1 MTSRYDILFEKVKIG
16 PVTAPN
22 RFYQVPHCNGM
33 GHRFPQALARMRG
46 IKAEGGWGVV
56 CTEEVEIHPSSDI
69 TPYNQGRL
77 WDDSDIANLQL
88 MTDAVHEHNSLAGI
102 ELVYQ
107 GLAGKNHYT
116 RLPTLAPTHASVLGG
131 YPMQARAMDKTDIK
145 NLRRWYRD
153 AAIRSKKAGFDIVYV
168 YAGHG
173 LSVLMH
179 FLSRQHNDRTDEY
192 GGSLENRARLLKEV
206 LIDTKE
212 AAGDTCGIALR
223 IAVDELLGKNGMQA
237 GGEGSDIIEMLAEI
251 PDLWDVNVSSWEND
265 SQTSRFSQEGFQ
277 EQYTKHVKSLTTKP
291 VVGVGRFTSPDA
303 MVSQIKRGVLDLI
316 GAAQPSIADP
326 FLPNK
331 IKKGELD
338 KIRECIGCNICVSSD
353 NYAAPI
359 RCTQNPTMGEEWR
372 RDWHPEKIKAKH
384 KDESVLIVG
393 AGPAGLEC
401 AHALAKRGYDVVI
414 AEKEKVAGGRVLQ
427 ESQLPGLAQ
436 WKRVIDYRL
445 NALKQMANVEMYFDS
460 EVTPE
465 NLAEFGFENII
476 IATGSYWKN
485 NGQSREKRQYLEHDN
500 SVQILT
506 PDNIMSGVIQHLEPN
521 KEVII
526 YDADHYYM
534 ASVLAEKCV
543 ELGCNVTYMTNS
555 ARVAEWSDNTLEQ
568 QRIHNRLH
576 EKDIKIIL
584 NQQLD
589 KIVQG
594 KVVSQHVYSRKE
606 KHTPCKTLVI
616 VSERRPNDDLYTQL
630 QDKHPF
636 KHFALIGDAYAPGLI
651 AQAVHSGHL
660 EAQFFGSDKDKA
672 AFKRDKGLGFNS

>member
-1 MTSRYDILFEKVKIG
+1 MTNSRYDILFEKVKIG

-33 GHRFPQALARMRG
+33 GHRFPQALAKMRG

-77 WDDSDIANLQL
+77 WDDSDIANLRL
-88 MTDAVHEHNSLAGI
+88 MTDAVHEHHSLAGI

-107 GLAGKNHYT
+107 GLAGKNHYS

-131 YPMQARAMDKTDIK
+131 YPMQARAMDKTDIR
-145 NLRRWYRD
+145 NLRKWYRD
-153 AAIRSKKAGFDIVYV
+153 AAIRSKKADFDIVYV

-179 FLSRQHNDRTDEY
+179 FLSLQHNDRIDEY

-212 AAGDTCGIALR
+212 AVGDTCGIALR

-237 GGEGSDIIEMLAEI
+237 GGEGTDIIEMLAEF

-316 GAAQPSIADP
+316 GAARPSIADP

-331 IKKGELD
+331 IKNDKLD
-338 KIRECIGCNICVSSD
+338 TIRECIGCNICVSSD

-372 RDWHPEKIKAKH
+372 RDWHPETIKPKH
-384 KDESVLIVG
+384 KDESILIVG

-414 AEKEKVAGGRVLQ
+414 AEKAKVAGGRVLR
-427 ESQLPGLAQ
+427 ESQLPGLSE

-445 NALKQMANVEMYFDS
+445 NALKQMPNVEMYFDS
-460 EVTPE
+460 EVNPE

-476 IATGSYWKN
+476 IATGARWKS
-485 NGQSREKRQYLEHDN
+485 NGQSRESRQHLEHDN
-500 SVQILT
+500 SIRILT
-506 PDNIMSGVIQHLEPN
+506 PDDIMSGFVPQE
-521 KEVII
+521 EVLV
-526 YDADHYYM
+526 YDADHFYM

-543 ELGCNVTYMTNS
+543 ELGCKTTYMTNS

-568 QRIHNRLH
+568 QRIQNRLH
-576 EKDIKIIL
+576 EKGVEIIL

-589 KIVQG
+589 KIVQSN
-594 KVVSQHVYSRKE
+594 VVSQHVYSRKE
-606 KHTPCKTLVI
+606 KHTPCKALVI
-616 VSERRPNDDLYTQL
+616 VSERLPNDDLYTQL
-630 QDKHPF
+630 QDKHSF

-660 EAQFFGSDKDKA
+660 EAQFFGSNKDKA
-672 AFKRDKGLGFNS
+672 IFKRDKGL

>member
-1 MTSRYDILFEKVKIG
+1 MTKSRYDILFEKVKIG

-69 TPYNQGRL
+69 TPFNQGRL
-77 WDDSDIANLQL
+77 WDDSDIPNLQL

-107 GLAGKNHYT
+107 GLAGKNHYS

-145 NLRRWYRD
+145 TLRKWYRD

-179 FLSRQHNDRTDEY
+179 FLSRQHNSRTDEY

-212 AAGDTCGIALR
+212 AVGDSCGIALR

-316 GAAQPSIADP
+316 GAARPSIADP

-331 IKKGELD
+331 IRDDKLD
-338 KIRECIGCNICVSSD
+338 TIRECIGCNICVSSD

-372 RDWHPEKIKAKH
+372 RDWHPEIIKPKH

-414 AEKEKVAGGRVLQ
+414 AEKNKIAGGRVLR
-427 ESQLPGLAQ
+427 ESQLPGLSE

-460 EVTPE
+460 EVTTD
-465 NLAEFGFENII
+465 NLSEFGFENII
-476 IATGSYWKN
+476 IATGATWKN
-485 NGQSREKRQYLEHDN
+485 NGQSRETRQFLMHDD
-500 SVQILT
+500 SVQILS
-506 PDNIMSGVIQHLEPN
+506 PGDLMNGIIPKG
-521 KEVII
+521 EVLI

-534 ASVLAEKCV
+534 ASVLAEKCS
-543 ELGCNVTYMTNS
+543 ELGCEVTYMTNA
-555 ARVAEWSDNTLEQ
+555 ARVSEWSDNTLEQ
-568 QRIHNRLH
+568 QRIHKRLLD
-576 EKDIKIIL
+576 KNVKLVL
-584 NQQLD
+584 NQQLL
-589 KIVQG
+589 
-594 KVVSQHVYSRKE
+594 KVFQSQAISQEVYSCKE
-606 KHTPCKTLVI
+606 MQTPCKTLVV
-616 VSERRPNDDLYTQL
+616 VSERQPNDGLYTQL
-630 QDKHPF
+630 KNQHPF
-636 KHFALIGDAYAPGLI
+636 KHFALLGDAYAPGLI

-660 EAQFFGSDKDKA
+660 EAQFFGSKKDKA
-672 AFKRDKGLGFNS
+672 IFKRDKGLGFNS

>member
-1 MTSRYDILFEKVKIG
+1 MTDSSRYDILFEKVKIG

-33 GHRFPQALARMRG
+33 GHRFPRSLARMRG

-77 WDDSDIANLQL
+77 WDDSDIGSLQL
-88 MTDAVHEHNSLAGI
+88 MTDAVHEHGSLAGI

-107 GLAGKNHYT
+107 GLAGKNHYS
-116 RLPTLAPTHASVLGG
+116 RLPTLGPTHASVLGG

-145 NLRRWYRD
+145 NLRKWYRD
-153 AAIRSKKAGFDIVYV
+153 AAIRSKKAGFDIVYT

-212 AAGDTCGIALR
+212 AVGDTCAVALR
-223 IAVDELLGKNGMQA
+223 IAVDELLGKEGIQA
-237 GGEGSDIIEMLAEI
+237 SAEGSDVIEMLAEI
-251 PDLWDVNVSSWEND
+251 PDLWDVNISSWEND
-265 SQTSRFSQEGFQ
+265 SATSRFAKEGFQ

-316 GAAQPSIADP
+316 GAARPSIADP

-331 IKKGELD
+331 IRDDKLD
-338 KIRECIGCNICVSSD
+338 SIRECIGCNICVSSD

-372 RDWHPEKIKAKH
+372 RDWHPEIIKAKH
-384 KDESVLIVG
+384 KDESILIVG
-393 AGPAGLEC
+393 TGPAGLEC
-401 AHALAKRGYDVVI
+401 AHALANRGYDVVM
-414 AEKEKVAGGRVLQ
+414 AEKKSVAGGRVLL
-427 ESQLPGLAQ
+427 ESQLPGLSE

-445 NALKQMANVEMYFDS
+445 NALQQMPNVEIYYES
-460 EVTPE
+460 EVKPE
-465 NLAEFGFENII
+465 NIGEFGFENII
-476 IATGSYWKN
+476 IATGSQWKN
-485 NGQSREKRQYLEHDN
+485 NGQGRDGRVKLKHDD
-500 SVQILT
+500 SVVILT
-506 PDNIMSGVIQHLEPN
+506 PDDLMAGKIPEGDV
-521 KEVII
+521 VI
-526 YDADHYYM
+526 YDTDHYYM
-534 ASVLAEKCV
+534 AGVLAEKCIT
-543 ELGCNVTYMTNS
+543 LGNKVIYMSPAN
-555 ARVAEWSDNTLEQ
+555 RVSDWTENTLEQ
-568 QRIHNRLH
+568 QRIQTQLMSQNVELALSQTLL
-576 EKDIKIIL
+576 EIKDEQLISQCIYTRKKIF
-584 NQQLD
+584 
-589 KIVQG
+589 
-594 KVVSQHVYSRKE
+594 
-606 KHTPCKTLVI
+606 TPCKTLVL
-616 VSERRPNDDLYTQL
+616 VTERHPNDSLFTRIKND
-630 QDKHPF
+630 HNF
-636 KHFALIGDAYAPGLI
+636 KHFALIGDAYAPGII

-660 EAQFFGSDKDKA
+660 EAELFGDKNTDKNI
-672 AFKRDKGLGFNS
+672 FKRDKVIN

>member
-1 MTSRYDILFEKVKIG
+1 MNSRYDILFEKVKIG

-77 WDDSDIANLQL
+77 WDDTDIPNLQL
-88 MTDAVHEHNSLAGI
+88 MTNAVHEHGSLAGI

-131 YPMQARAMDKTDIK
+131 FPMQARAMDKTDIK
-145 NLRRWYRD
+145 NLRQWYRK
-153 AAIRSKKAGFDIVYV
+153 AAIRSKQAGFDIVYV
-168 YAGHG
+168 YAGHS

-212 AAGDTCGIALR
+212 AVGDTCGIALR
-223 IAVDELLGKNGMQA
+223 IAVDELLGKNGIQA
-237 GGEGSDIIEMLAEI
+237 NGEGSDIIAMLAEI

-265 SQTSRFSQEGFQ
+265 SQTSRFAKEGFQ
-277 EQYTKHVKSLTTKP
+277 EQYTKHVKTLTTKP

-303 MVSQIKRGVLDLI
+303 MVSQINKGVLDLI
-316 GAAQPSIADP
+316 GAARPSIADP

-331 IKKGELD
+331 IKNGDLD

-372 RDWHPEKIKAKH
+372 RDWHPENIKSKH
-384 KDESVLIVG
+384 SDESILIVG

-401 AHALAKRGYDVVI
+401 AHALAKRGYEVVI
-414 AEKEKVAGGRVLQ
+414 AEKQKVAGGRVAR
-427 ESQLPGLAQ
+427 ESQLPGLAE
-436 WKRVIDYRL
+436 WKRVTDFRL
-445 NALKQMANVEMYFDS
+445 NALQQMPNVEIYYDS
-460 EVTPE
+460 EVTAD
-465 NLAEFGFENII
+465 NLSEFGFENVI
-476 IATGSYWKN
+476 IATGSQWKN
-485 NGQSREKRQYLEHDN
+485 NGQSRETRQRLSHDD
-500 SVQILT
+500 SLQILT
-506 PDNIMSGVIQHLEPN
+506 PDDIMAGIIPQS
-521 KEVII
+521 EVLI

-534 ASVLAEKCV
+534 ASVLAEKCI
-543 ELGCNVTYMTNS
+543 ELGCHVIYATNAS
-555 ARVAEWSDNTLEQ
+555 RVADWSENTLEQ
-568 QRIHNRLH
+568 QRIHKQLLKKGIH
-576 EKDIKIIL
+576 IL
-584 NQQLD
+584 CNQQLM
-589 KIVQG
+589 KIENSRVI
-594 KVVSQHVYSRKE
+594 SQDIYSGNE
-606 KHTPCKTLVI
+606 TQTPCKTLVL
-616 VSERRPNDDLYTQL
+616 VTERLPNDGLYTQL
-630 QDKHPF
+630 KDTQPF
-636 KHFALIGDAYAPGLI
+636 KHFGLIGDAYAPGLI

-660 EAQFFGSDKDKA
+660 EAELFGDENADKYR
-672 AFKRDKGLGFNS
+672 FKRDKGIV

>member
-1 MTSRYDILFEKVKIG
+1 MTISRYDILFEKVKIG

-33 GHRFPQALARMRG
+33 GHRFPRSLARMRG

-77 WDDSDIANLQL
+77 WDDSDIPNLQL
-88 MTDAVHEHNSLAGI
+88 MTDAVHEHGSLAGI

-116 RLPTLAPTHASVLGG
+116 RLPTLAPTNASVLGG

-145 NLRRWYRD
+145 NLRKWYKD
-153 AAIRSKKAGFDIVYV
+153 AAVRSKKAGFDIVYV
-168 YAGHG
+168 YAGHS
-173 LSVLMH
+173 LSILMH

-212 AAGDTCGIALR
+212 AVGDTCGIALR
-223 IAVDELLGKNGMQA
+223 IAVDELLGKNGIQA
-237 GGEGSDIIEMLAEI
+237 SAEGSDVIEMLAEI
-251 PDLWDVNVSSWEND
+251 PDLWDVNISSWEND
-265 SQTSRFSQEGFQ
+265 SATSRFAKEGFQ

-316 GAAQPSIADP
+316 GAARPSIADP

-331 IKKGELD
+331 IKNNELD
-338 KIRECIGCNICVSSD
+338 SIRECIGCNICVSSD

-372 RDWHPEKIKAKH
+372 RDWHPERIKAKH
-384 KDESVLIVG
+384 ADESVLIVG

-401 AHALAKRGYDVVI
+401 AHALAKRGYEVII
-414 AEKEKVAGGRVLQ
+414 AEKRKVAGGRVLL
-427 ESQLPGLAQ
+427 ESLLPGLAE

-445 NALKQMANVEMYFDS
+445 NALKQMPNVEIYYDS
-460 EVTPE
+460 EVTVD
-465 NLAEFGFENII
+465 NLSEFGFENVI
-476 IATGSYWKN
+476 IATGSHWKT
-485 NGQSREKRQYLEHDN
+485 NGQSRETRKHLQQDK

-506 PDNIMSGVIQHLEPN
+506 PDDIMSGTVPTSKGNVL
-521 KEVII
+521 I

-543 ELGCNVTYMTNS
+543 ELGCKVTYMSNAS
-555 ARVAEWSDNTLEQ
+555 QVAEWSNNTLEQ
-568 QRIHNRLH
+568 HRTHVRLIN
-576 EKDIKIIL
+576 KGVNIVL

-589 KIVQG
+589 KVEQE
-594 KVVSQHVYSRKE
+594 KVFSYCVYNRKE
-606 KHTPCKTLVI
+606 VLTPCKTLVL
-616 VSERRPNDDLYTQL
+616 VTERLPNDGLYTQL
-630 QDKHPF
+630 KESHPF
-636 KHFALIGDAYAPGLI
+636 KHFALIGDAYTPGII

-660 EAQFFGSDKDKA
+660 EAQLFGDKSADKNVFNRDKDY
-672 AFKRDKGLGFNS
+672 KGL

>member
-77 WDDSDIANLQL
+77 WDDSDIPNLQL
-88 MTDAVHEHNSLAGI
+88 MTEAVHEHGSLAGI

-131 YPMQARAMDKTDIK
+131 FPMQARAMDNADIR

-153 AAIRSKKAGFDIVYV
+153 AAIRSKQAGFDIVYV
-168 YAGHG
+168 YAGHS

-192 GGSLENRARLLKEV
+192 GGSLENRVRLLKEV

-212 AAGDTCGIALR
+212 AVGDSCGIALR
-223 IAVDELLGKNGMQA
+223 IAVDELLGKNGIQA
-237 GGEGSDIIEMLAEI
+237 NGEGSDIIEILAEI

-265 SQTSRFSQEGFQ
+265 SQTSRFAKEGFQ
-277 EQYTKHVKSLTTKP
+277 EQYTKHVKTLTTKP

-316 GAAQPSIADP
+316 GAARPSIADP

-331 IKKGELD
+331 IKQGDLD

-372 RDWHPEKIKAKH
+372 RDWHPENIKPKH
-384 KDESVLIVG
+384 SDESILIVG

-401 AHALAKRGYDVVI
+401 AHALAQRGYDVVI
-414 AEKEKVAGGRVLQ
+414 AEKKTTAGGRVLL
-427 ESQLPGLAQ
+427 ESQMPGLAE
-436 WKRVIDYRL
+436 WKRVTDYRL
-445 NALKQMANVEMYFDS
+445 NALQQMPNVEIYYES
-460 EVTPE
+460 EVTAE
-465 NLAEFGFENII
+465 NLSEFGFENII
-476 IATGSYWKN
+476 IATGASWKN
-485 NGQSREKRQYLEHDN
+485 NGQSRETRQHLQHDD
-500 SVQILT
+500 SVQIFT
-506 PDNIMSGVIQHLEPN
+506 PDDIMSGVTPQS
-521 KEVII
+521 EVLI

-534 ASVLAEKCV
+534 ASVLAEKCT
-543 ELGCNVTYMTNS
+543 EMNCHVTYMTNAS
-555 ARVAEWSDNTLEQ
+555 RVADWSENTLEQ
-568 QRIHNRLH
+568 QRIHRQL
-576 EKDIKIIL
+576 L
-584 NQQLD
+584 NKNIEIMCNQKL
-589 KIVQG
+589 IRIESGNVL
-594 KVVSQHVYSRKE
+594 SQEVYSCKE
-606 KHTPCKTLVI
+606 NKTPCKTLLLVT
-616 VSERRPNDDLYTQL
+616 ERLPNDDLYTQL
-630 QDKHPF
+630 IDKHPF

-660 EAQFFGSDKDKA
+660 EAELFGDGSADKSL
-672 AFKRDKGLGFNS
+672 FKRDKGLS

>member
-1 MTSRYDILFEKVKIG
+1 MTNSRYDILFEKVKIG
-16 PVTAPN
+16 PVTALN

-33 GHRFPQALARMRG
+33 GHRFPQSLARMRG

-77 WDDSDIANLQL
+77 WDDSDIANLRL
-88 MTDAVHEHNSLAGI
+88 MTDAVHEHGSLAGI

-131 YPMQARAMDKTDIK
+131 FPMQARAMDKTDIK
-145 NLRRWYRD
+145 NLRQWYKD

-168 YAGHG
+168 YAGHS

-212 AAGDTCGIALR
+212 AVGDTCGIALR
-223 IAVDELLGKNGMQA
+223 IAVDELLGKNGIQA
-237 GGEGSDIIEMLAEI
+237 GVEGSDVIEMLAQI
-251 PDLWDVNVSSWEND
+251 PDLWDVNISSWEND
-265 SQTSRFSQEGFQ
+265 SATSRFAKEGFQ

-316 GAAQPSIADP
+316 GAARPSIADP

-331 IKKGELD
+331 IRNDKLD
-338 KIRECIGCNICVSSD
+338 TIRECIGCNICVSSD

-359 RCTQNPTMGEEWR
+359 HCTQNPTMGEEWR
-372 RDWHPEKIKAKH
+372 RDWHPEKIKPKH
-384 KDESVLIVG
+384 QDDSVLIVG

-401 AHALAKRGYDVVI
+401 AHVLAKRGYEVVI
-414 AEKEKVAGGRVLQ
+414 AEKRTVAGGRVLL
-427 ESQLPGLAQ
+427 ESQLPGLAE
-436 WKRVIDYRL
+436 WKRVTDYRL
-445 NALKQMANVEMYFDS
+445 NALKQMPNVEIYYDS

-465 NLAEFGFENII
+465 NLSEFGFKNVI
-476 IATGSYWKN
+476 IATGSQWKV
-485 NGQSREKRQYLEHDN
+485 NGQSRETRKHLSHDN

-506 PDNIMSGVIQHLEPN
+506 PDDIMSGVIPKGDVL
-521 KEVII
+521 I
-526 YDADHYYM
+526 YDSDHYYM
-534 ASVLAEKCV
+534 ASVLAEKCKGR
-543 ELGCNVTYMTNS
+543 GCNVTYMSNAS
-555 ARVAEWSDNTLEQ
+555 QVAQWSDNTLEQ
-568 QRIHNRLH
+568 QRIHVRL
-576 EKDIKIIL
+576 INQGIQVIL

-589 KIVQG
+589 KVEKE
-594 KVVSQHVYSRKE
+594 KVVSHCVYSRKE
-606 KHTPCKTLVI
+606 NHARCKTLILVT
-616 VSERRPNDDLYTQL
+616 ERQPDDDLYTRL
-630 QDKHPF
+630 KDNHSF

-660 EAQFFGSDKDKA
+660 EAQLFGDKNTDKSI
-672 AFKRDKGLGFNS
+672 FKRDKGTTPS

>member
-1 MTSRYDILFEKVKIG
+1 MTTSRYDILFEKVKIG

-33 GHRFPQALARMRG
+33 GHRFPKSLAKMRG

-77 WDDSDIANLQL
+77 WDDSDIGNLRL
-88 MTDAVHEHNSLAGI
+88 MTDAVHEHGSLAGI

-107 GLAGKNHYT
+107 GLAGKNHYS

-131 YPMQARAMDKTDIK
+131 YPMQARAMDKSDIK

-153 AAIRSKKAGFDIVYV
+153 AAIRSKKAGFDIVYT

-212 AAGDTCGIALR
+212 AVGDTCAVALR
-223 IAVDELLGKNGMQA
+223 IAVDELLGNNGIQA

-265 SQTSRFSQEGFQ
+265 SQTSRFSSEGFQ

-291 VVGVGRFTSPDA
+291 VVGVGRFTSPDT

-316 GAAQPSIADP
+316 GAARPSIADP

-331 IKKGELD
+331 IKNNQLET
-338 KIRECIGCNICVSSD
+338 IRECIGCNICVSSD

-384 KDESVLIVG
+384 QDDSVLIIG
-393 AGPAGLEC
+393 TGPAGLEC
-401 AHALAKRGYDVVI
+401 AHALARRGYDVVM
-414 AEKEKVAGGRVLQ
+414 AEKKSEAGGRVLL
-427 ESQLPGLAQ
+427 ESQLPGLSE
-436 WKRVIDYRL
+436 WKRVMDYRL
-445 NALKQMANVEMYFDS
+445 NALKQMPNVEIYYES

-465 NLAEFGFENII
+465 NIIDFGFENVIV
-476 IATGSYWKN
+476 ATGATWKN
-485 NGQSREKRQYLEHDN
+485 NGQGRDGRDLLKTDD
-500 SVQILT
+500 SVKILT
-506 PDNIMSGVIQHLEPN
+506 PDDLMHGIIPEG
-521 KEVII
+521 EVII
-526 YDADHYYM
+526 YDTDNYYM
-534 ASVLAEKCV
+534 AGILANKCLD
-543 ELGCNVTYMTNS
+543 LGLEVIYMSPAN
-555 ARVAEWSDNTLEQ
+555 RVSDWTENTLEQ
-568 QRIHNRLH
+568 ERIQTQLMQ
-576 EKDIKIIL
+576 KGVKLSL
-584 NQQLD
+584 NQKLTEVKD
-589 KIVQG
+589 SEVI
-594 KVVSQHVYSRKE
+594 SECVYTRK
-606 KHTPCKTLVI
+606 KFHTGCKNLTLVT
-616 VSERRPNDDLYTQL
+616 ERRPNDNLFTDLINQ
-630 QDKHPF
+630 HEF
-636 KHFALIGDAYAPGLI
+636 KHFSLIGDAYAPGII

-660 EAQFFGSDKDKA
+660 EAQLFGDENSNKNV
-672 AFKRDKGLGFNS
+672 FKRDKGL

>member
-1 MTSRYDILFEKVKIG
+1 MTNSYYGILFEKVKIG
-16 PVTAPN
+16 PVTTPN

-69 TPYNQGRL
+69 TPFNQGRL

-88 MTDAVHEHNSLAGI
+88 MTDAVHEYGSLAGI

-107 GLAGKNHYT
+107 GLAGKNHYS
-116 RLPTLAPTHASVLGG
+116 RLPTLAPTHASVLSG
-131 YPMQARAMDKTDIK
+131 YPMQARAMDKSDIK
-145 NLRRWYRD
+145 NLRKWYRD

-179 FLSRQHNDRTDEY
+179 FLSRQHNDRIDEY

-212 AAGDTCGIALR
+212 AVGDTCGIALR
-223 IAVDELLGKNGMQA
+223 IAVDELLGKNGIEA
-237 GGEGSDIIEMLAEI
+237 DGEGSDIIEMLAEI

-316 GAAQPSIADP
+316 GAARPSIADP

-331 IKKGELD
+331 IRDNKLD
-338 KIRECIGCNICVSSD
+338 TIRECIGCNICVSSD

-372 RDWHPEKIKAKH
+372 RDWHPEIIKPKH
-384 KDESVLIVG
+384 QDEAILIVG

-401 AHALAKRGYDVVI
+401 AHALAKRGYEVVI
-414 AEKEKVAGGRVLQ
+414 AEKDKVAGGRVLH
-427 ESQLPGLAQ
+427 ESQLPGLGQ
-436 WKRVIDYRL
+436 WMRVIDYRL
-445 NALKQMANVEMYFDS
+445 NGLKQMPNVEMYFDN

-465 NLAEFGFENII
+465 NLTEFGFENII

-485 NGQSREKRQYLEHDN
+485 NGQSRETRQHLVHDG
-500 SVQILT
+500 SLQILT
-506 PDNIMSGVIQHLEPN
+506 PDDIMSGVVPQGG
-521 KEVII
+521 VVI

-568 QRIHNRLH
+568 QRIHNCLH
-576 EKDIKIIL
+576 DKGVKIIL

-589 KIVQG
+589 KIVQSN
-594 KVVSQHVYSRKE
+594 VVSQYIYTRKE
-606 KHTPCKTLVI
+606 NYTPCKTLVV
-616 VSERRPNDDLYTQL
+616 VSERSPNDDLYTQL
-630 QDKHPF
+630 KDKHPF

-651 AQAVHSGHL
+651 VQAVHSGHL
-660 EAQFFGSDKDKA
+660 EAQFFGSSQDKA
-672 AFKRDKGLGFNS
+672 IFNRDKGLGFNR

>member
-1 MTSRYDILFEKVKIG
+1 MNRPSRYDILFEPVKIG

-33 GHRFPQALARMRG
+33 GHRFPRSLARMRG

-77 WDDSDIANLQL
+77 WDDSDIPSLRL
-88 MTDAVHEHNSLAGI
+88 MTDAVHEHGALAGI

-107 GLAGKNHYT
+107 GLAGKNHYS

-145 NLRRWYRD
+145 NLRKWYRD
-153 AAIRSKKAGFDIVYV
+153 AAIRSKRAGFDIVYT

-212 AAGDTCGIALR
+212 AVGDTCAVALR
-223 IAVDELLGKNGMQA
+223 IAVDELLGKEGIQA
-237 GGEGSDIIEMLAEI
+237 SAEGSDVIEMLAEI
-251 PDLWDVNVSSWEND
+251 PDLWDVNISSWEND
-265 SQTSRFSQEGFQ
+265 SATSRFSKEGFQ
-277 EQYTKHVKSLTTKP
+277 EQYTKHVKALTSKP

-316 GAAQPSIADP
+316 GAARPSIADP

-331 IKKGELD
+331 IKNNEMD

-359 RCTQNPTMGEEWR
+359 RCTQNPTMGEEWK
-372 RDWHPEKIKAKH
+372 RDWHPEKIKHKH
-384 KDESVLIVG
+384 ADAAILIVG

-401 AHALAKRGYDVVI
+401 AHALANRGYDVVI
-414 AEKEKVAGGRVLQ
+414 AEKKEVAGGRVLL
-427 ESQLPGLAQ
+427 ESQLPGLAE

-445 NALKQMANVEMYFDS
+445 NALQQMPNVEIYYQS
-460 EVTPE
+460 EVTAE
-465 NLAEFGFENII
+465 NISEFGFENVIV
-476 IATGSYWKN
+476 ASGSHWKN
-485 NGQSREKRQYLEHDN
+485 NGQGRDSRQTLKQDD
-500 SVQILT
+500 SVVILT
-506 PDNIMSGVIQHLEPN
+506 PDDIMAGIIPQGDV
-521 KEVII
+521 VI
-526 YDADHYYM
+526 YDTDHYYM
-534 ASVLAEKCV
+534 AGVLAEKCHAM
-543 ELGCNVTYMTNS
+543 GNKVTYMTPAN
-555 ARVAEWSDNTLEQ
+555 RVSDWTENTLEQ
-568 QRIHNRLH
+568 QRIQSQLMK
-576 EKDIKIIL
+576 KDIGL
-584 NQQLD
+584 CLSQSLQE
-589 KIVQG
+589 
-594 KVVSQHVYSRKE
+594 VSQEQLISACNYSRKQIF
-606 KHTPCKTLVI
+606 TPCKTLVL
-616 VSERRPNDDLYTQL
+616 VTERTPNDTMYTSL
-630 QDKHPF
+630 KDNHTL
-636 KHFALIGDAYAPGLI
+636 KHFALIGDAYAPGII

-660 EAQFFGSDKDKA
+660 EAELFGDQEGDRNV
-672 AFKRDKGLGFNS
+672 FKRDKGYN

>member
-1 MTSRYDILFEKVKIG
+1 MTNSRYDILFEKVKIG

-33 GHRFPQALARMRG
+33 GHRFPQSLARMRG

-77 WDDSDIANLQL
+77 WDDSDIPNLQL
-88 MTDAVHEHNSLAGI
+88 MTDAVHEHGSLAGI

-131 YPMQARAMDKTDIK
+131 FPMQARAMDKTDIK

-168 YAGHG
+168 YAGHS

-179 FLSRQHNDRTDEY
+179 FLSRQHNNRSDEY
-192 GGSLENRARLLKEV
+192 GGSLKNRARLLKEV

-212 AAGDTCGIALR
+212 AVGDTCGIALR
-223 IAVDELLGKNGMQA
+223 IAVDELLGKNGIQA

-265 SQTSRFSQEGFQ
+265 SQTSRFSKEGFQ

-316 GAAQPSIADP
+316 GAARPSIADP

-331 IKKGELD
+331 IKNNKLD
-338 KIRECIGCNICVSSD
+338 TIRECIGCNICVSSD

-372 RDWHPEKIKAKH
+372 RGWHPESIKSKH
-384 KDESVLIVG
+384 ADESILIVG

-401 AHALAKRGYDVVI
+401 AHALAKRGYEVVI
-414 AEKEKVAGGRVLQ
+414 AEKQKVAGGRVLL
-427 ESQLPGLAQ
+427 ESQLPGLAE

-445 NALKQMANVEMYFDS
+445 NALKQMPNVEMYFDS

-465 NLAEFGFENII
+465 NLSEFGFENAI
-476 IATGSYWKN
+476 IATGSHWKS
-485 NGQSREKRQYLEHDN
+485 NGQSRETRTHLPQDG
-500 SVQILT
+500 SIQILT
-506 PDNIMSGVIQHLEPN
+506 PDDIMSGIAPKGDVL
-521 KEVII
+521 I

-534 ASVLAEKCV
+534 ASVLAEKCTA
-543 ELGCNVTYMTNS
+543 LGCNVTYMSN
-555 ARVAEWSDNTLEQ
+555 APQVAEWSDNTLEQ
-568 QRIHNRLH
+568 HRIHTRLSS
-576 EKDIKIIL
+576 KNINIIL

-589 KIVQG
+589 KVEKK
-594 KVVSQHVYSRKE
+594 KVVSHCVYSRKE
-606 KHTPCKTLVI
+606 NYTPCKTLILVT
-616 VSERRPNDDLYTQL
+616 ERQPNDVLYTQL
-630 QDKHPF
+630 KEKHPF

-660 EAQFFGSDKDKA
+660 EAQLFGDKYADKNV
-672 AFKRDKGLGFNS
+672 FKRDKGITV

>member
-1 MTSRYDILFEKVKIG
+1 
-16 PVTAPN
+16 
-22 RFYQVPHCNGM
+22 
-33 GHRFPQALARMRG
+33 
-46 IKAEGGWGVV
+46 
-56 CTEEVEIHPSSDI
+56 
-69 TPYNQGRL
+69 L
-77 WDDSDIANLQL
+77 WDDSDIANLRL

-107 GLAGKNHYT
+107 GLAGKNHYS

-131 YPMQARAMDKTDIK
+131 YPMQARAMDRADIK
-145 NLRRWYRD
+145 NLRQWYRD

-212 AAGDTCGIALR
+212 AVGDTCGIALR

-291 VVGVGRFTSPDA
+291 VVGVGRFTSPDG

-316 GAAQPSIADP
+316 GAARPSIADP

-331 IKKGELD
+331 IKNDELD

-372 RDWHPEKIKAKH
+372 RDWHPEIIKPKH
-384 KDESVLIVG
+384 KDEAILIVG

-401 AHALAKRGYDVVI
+401 AHALANRGYEVVI
-414 AEKEKVAGGRVLQ
+414 AEKDKVAGGRVLR

-445 NALKQMANVEMYFDS
+445 NALKQMPNVEMYFDS

-476 IATGSYWKN
+476 IATGAAWKN
-485 NGQSREKRQYLEHDN
+485 NGQSRETRQHLHHDD

-506 PDNIMSGVIQHLEPN
+506 PDDIMLGIVPHAIPED
-521 KEVII
+521 EVVI

-534 ASVLAEKCV
+534 ASVLAERCI
-543 ELGCNVTYMTNS
+543 ELGSNVTYMTNT

-576 EKDIKIIL
+576 NNGVEIIL
-584 NQQLD
+584 NQQLQ
-589 KIVQG
+589 KIEKGAVI
-594 KVVSQHVYSRKE
+594 SQCIYSRKE
-606 KHTPCKTLVI
+606 IQTPCKTLVL
-616 VSERRPNDDLYTQL
+616 VTERKPNDALYTKL
-630 QDKHPF
+630 KEKHPF

-660 EAQFFGSDKDKA
+660 EAQFFGSDIRSDTNRNT
-672 AFKRDKGLGFNS
+672 FKRDKGL

>member
-1 MTSRYDILFEKVKIG
+1 MIEANKYSLLFEPIKIG

-33 GHRFPQALARMRG
+33 GHRFPRSLAAMRG

-88 MTDAVHEHNSLAGI
+88 MTQAVHEHGSLAGI

-107 GLAGKNHYT
+107 GLAGKNHYS

-131 YPMQARAMDKTDIK
+131 FPMQARAMDKSDIK
-145 NLRRWYRD
+145 KLRQWYRD
-153 AAIRSKKAGFDIVYV
+153 AAIRSKQAGFDIVYT

-179 FLSRQHNDRTDEY
+179 FLSRQHNDRSDEY

-212 AAGDTCGIALR
+212 AVGDSCAVALR
-223 IAVDELLGKNGMQA
+223 IAVDELLGRDGIQA
-237 GGEGSDIIEMLAEI
+237 SAEGSDIIEMLAEI
-251 PDLWDVNVSSWEND
+251 PDLWDVNISSWEND

-277 EQYTKHVKSLTTKP
+277 ERYTKHVKSLTSKP

-303 MVSQIKRGVLDLI
+303 MVSQINRGVLDLI
-316 GAAQPSIADP
+316 GAARPSIADP

-331 IKKGELD
+331 IKKGDLH

-372 RDWHPEKIKAKH
+372 RNWHPEKVKFRHA
-384 KDESVLIVG
+384 EQSVLVVG
-393 AGPAGLEC
+393 SGPAGLEC
-401 AHALAKRGYDVVI
+401 ALTLAQRGYDIVI
-414 AEKEKVAGGRVLQ
+414 AEKNTVAGGRVVL
-427 ESQLPGLAQ
+427 ESKLPGLSE

-445 NALKQMANVEMYFDS
+445 HALQQMANVEMYFDS
-460 EVTPE
+460 KVTAD
-465 NLAEFGFENII
+465 NCKDFDFQNII
-476 IATGSYWKN
+476 IATGSYWKT
-485 NGQSREKRQYLEHDN
+485 NGHSRDGRAHLIHDE

-506 PDNIMSGVIQHLEPN
+506 ADDIMAGIVPQGP
-521 KEVII
+521 VVV

-534 ASVLAEKCV
+534 AGVIAERCQA
-543 ELGCNVTYMTNS
+543 LGCQVSYMTP
-555 ARVAEWSDNTLEQ
+555 ATRASDWTENTLEQ
-568 QRIHNRLH
+568 QKIQAQLMQKGIVLH
-576 EKDIKIIL
+576 L
-584 NQQLD
+584 NQKLRE
-589 KIVQG
+589 INCNTLI
-594 KVVSQHVYSRKE
+594 SNCIYSRTE
-606 KHTPCKTLVI
+606 TLTPCKTLILVT
-616 VSERRPNDDLYTQL
+616 ERQPNDGLFLQL
-630 QDKHPF
+630 QQQQLYSHL
-636 KHFALIGDAYAPGLI
+636 ALIGDAYAPGII
-651 AQAVHSGHL
+651 AQAVHSGRL
-660 EAQFFGSDKDKA
+660 EAETYGGNQEQKNNFR
-672 AFKRDKGLGFNS
+672 RDK

>member
-1 MTSRYDILFEKVKIG
+1 MTNSRYDILFEPIKIG

-33 GHRFPQALARMRG
+33 GHRFPRSLARMRG

-77 WDDSDIANLQL
+77 WDDSDIASLQL
-88 MTDAVHEHNSLAGI
+88 MTDAVHEHGSLAGI

-107 GLAGKNHYT
+107 GLAGKNHYS
-116 RLPTLAPTHASVLGG
+116 RLPTLGPTHASVSGG
-131 YPMQARAMDKTDIK
+131 YPMQARAMNKRDIK
-145 NLRRWYRD
+145 NLRQWYID
-153 AAIRSKKAGFDIVYV
+153 AAIRSKKAGFDIVYT

-212 AAGDTCGIALR
+212 AVGDTCAVALR
-223 IAVDELLGKNGMQA
+223 IAVDELLGKDGIQA
-237 GGEGSDIIEMLAEI
+237 SAEGSDIIEMLAEI
-251 PDLWDVNVSSWEND
+251 PDLWDVNISSWEND
-265 SQTSRFSQEGFQ
+265 SATSRFAKEGFQ
-277 EQYTKHVKSLTTKP
+277 EQYTKHVKGLTSKP

-316 GAAQPSIADP
+316 GAARPSIADP

-331 IKKGELD
+331 VKSGQLD
-338 KIRECIGCNICVSSD
+338 SIRECIGCNICVSSD

-372 RDWHPEKIKAKH
+372 RDWHPERIKPKH
-384 KDESVLIVG
+384 KKDSILIIG
-393 AGPAGLEC
+393 TGPSGLEC
-401 AHALAKRGYDVVI
+401 AHALAKRGYNIVM
-414 AEKEKVAGGRVLQ
+414 AEKNSVAGGRVLL
-427 ESQLPGLAQ
+427 ESQLPGLSE

-445 NALKQMANVEMYFDS
+445 NALQQMPNVEIYYES

-465 NLAEFGFENII
+465 NIDEFGFENII
-476 IATGSYWKN
+476 VATGSKWKN
-485 NGQSREKRQYLEHDN
+485 NGQGRDTRTKLIHDD

-506 PDNIMSGVIQHLEPN
+506 PDDLMAGVIPQGD
-521 KEVII
+521 VVI
-526 YDADHYYM
+526 YDTDHYYM
-534 ASVLAEKCV
+534 AGVLAEKCQA
-543 ELGCNVTYMTNS
+543 LNNKVTYMSPAN
-555 ARVAEWSDNTLEQ
+555 RVSDWTENTLEQ
-568 QRIHNRLH
+568 QRIHTRLMD
-576 EKDIKIIL
+576 KDIHLTLSQTLVKMENNAII
-584 NQQLD
+584 
-589 KIVQG
+589 
-594 KVVSQHVYSRKE
+594 SQCVYSRKE
-606 KHTPCKTLVI
+606 TKTPCQTLVL
-616 VSERRPNDDLYTQL
+616 VTERTPNDSLFTAIEDN
-630 QDKHPF
+630 HSF
-636 KHFALIGDAYAPGLI
+636 KHFSLIGDAYAPGII

-660 EAQFFGSDKDKA
+660 EAELFGEVNPNKNI
-672 AFKRDKGLGFNS
+672 FKRDKV

>member
-1 MTSRYDILFEKVKIG
+1 MTSSRYDILFEPVKIG

-33 GHRFPQALARMRG
+33 GHRFPQALAKMRG

-77 WDDSDIANLQL
+77 WDDSDIPSLQL
-88 MTDAVHEHNSLAGI
+88 MTDAVHEHGALAGI

-107 GLAGKNHYT
+107 GLAGKNHYS

-131 YPMQARAMDKTDIK
+131 FPMQARAMDKTDIK
-145 NLRRWYRD
+145 NLRKWYRD
-153 AAIRSKKAGFDIVYV
+153 AAIRSKRAGFDIVYT

-179 FLSRQHNDRTDEY
+179 FLSRQHNDRIDEY

-212 AAGDTCGIALR
+212 AVGDTCAVALR
-223 IAVDELLGKNGMQA
+223 IAVDELLGKEGIQA
-237 GGEGSDIIEMLAEI
+237 SAEGSDVIEMLAEI
-251 PDLWDVNVSSWEND
+251 PDLWDVNISSWEND
-265 SQTSRFSQEGFQ
+265 SATSRFSKEGFQ
-277 EQYTKHVKSLTTKP
+277 EQYTKHVKALTSKP

-316 GAAQPSIADP
+316 GAARPSIADP

-331 IKKGELD
+331 IKNDELD

-372 RDWHPEKIKAKH
+372 RDWHPEIIKSKH
-384 KDESVLIVG
+384 ADAAILIVG

-401 AHALAKRGYDVVI
+401 AHALANRGYDIVI
-414 AEKEKVAGGRVLQ
+414 AEKKEVAGGRVLL
-427 ESQLPGLAQ
+427 ESQLPGLAE

-445 NALKQMANVEMYFDS
+445 NALQQMANVEIYYQS
-460 EVTPE
+460 EVTAE
-465 NLAEFGFENII
+465 NINEFGFENVI
-476 IATGSYWKN
+476 IATGSQWKN
-485 NGQSREKRQYLEHDN
+485 NGQGRDSRQTLKQDD
-500 SVQILT
+500 SVVILT
-506 PDNIMSGVIQHLEPN
+506 PDDIMAGIIPQGDV
-521 KEVII
+521 VI
-526 YDADHYYM
+526 YDTDHYYM
-534 ASVLAEKCV
+534 AGVLAEKCHAMSQTMS
-543 ELGCNVTYMTNS
+543 NKVTYMSPAN
-555 ARVAEWSDNTLEQ
+555 RVSDWTENTLEQ
-568 QRIHNRLH
+568 KKIQSKIMQNNIGLVLSHTLKEVKQGRLIS
-576 EKDIKIIL
+576 ECNYTRK
-584 NQQLD
+584 QLF
-589 KIVQG
+589 
-594 KVVSQHVYSRKE
+594 
-606 KHTPCKTLVI
+606 TPCKTLVL
-616 VSERRPNDDLYTQL
+616 VTERTPNDGIYTSL
-630 QDKHPF
+630 SDNHGL
-636 KHFALIGDAYAPGLI
+636 KHFALIGDAYAPGII

-660 EAQFFGSDKDKA
+660 EAELFGDQDSDRNV
-672 AFKRDKGLGFNS
+672 FKRDKGYN

>member
-33 GHRFPQALARMRG
+33 GHRFPKSLARMRG

-77 WDDSDIANLQL
+77 WDDSDISNLRL
-88 MTDAVHEHNSLAGI
+88 MTDAVHEHGSLAGI

-116 RLPTLAPTHASVLGG
+116 RLPTLAPTNASVLGG
-131 YPMQARAMDKTDIK
+131 YPMQARAMDKSDIK
-145 NLRRWYRD
+145 NLRKWYKD
-153 AAIRSKKAGFDIVYV
+153 AAVRSKKAGFDIVYV
-168 YAGHG
+168 YAGHN
-173 LSVLMH
+173 LSILMH

-212 AAGDTCGIALR
+212 AVGDTCGIALR
-223 IAVDELLGKNGMQA
+223 IAVDELLGKNGIQA
-237 GGEGSDIIEMLAEI
+237 SAEGSDVIEMLAEI
-251 PDLWDVNVSSWEND
+251 PDLWDVNISSWEND
-265 SQTSRFSQEGFQ
+265 SATSRFAKEGFQ

-316 GAAQPSIADP
+316 GAARPSIADP

-331 IKKGELD
+331 IRDDKLD
-338 KIRECIGCNICVSSD
+338 SIRECIGCNICVSSD

-372 RDWHPEKIKAKH
+372 RDWHPERIKTKH
-384 KDESVLIVG
+384 ADESVLIVG

-401 AHALAKRGYDVVI
+401 AHALAKRGYEVTV
-414 AEKEKVAGGRVLQ
+414 AEKRKVAGGRVLL
-427 ESQLPGLAQ
+427 ESQLPGLAE
-436 WKRVIDYRL
+436 WKRVINYRL
-445 NALKQMANVEMYFDS
+445 NALKQMPNVEIYYDS
-460 EVTPE
+460 EVSVD
-465 NLAEFGFENII
+465 NLPEFGFDNII
-476 IATGSYWKN
+476 IATGSQWKA
-485 NGQSREKRQYLEHDN
+485 NGQSRETRKHLQQDN
-500 SVQILT
+500 SVLILT
-506 PDNIMSGVIQHLEPN
+506 PDDIMSGDVPTNISNGDVL
-521 KEVII
+521 I

-543 ELGCNVTYMTNS
+543 GMGCIVTYMSNAS
-555 ARVAEWSDNTLEQ
+555 QVAEWSNNTLEQ
-568 QRIHNRLH
+568 HRIHVRLVN
-576 EKDIKIIL
+576 KGVNIVL

-589 KIVQG
+589 KVEQE
-594 KVVSQHVYSRKE
+594 KVLSHCVYSRKE
-606 KHTPCKTLVI
+606 LHTPCKTLILVT
-616 VSERRPNDDLYTQL
+616 EREPNDSLYTQL
-630 QDKHPF
+630 KENHPF
-636 KHFALIGDAYAPGLI
+636 KHFALIGDAYAPGII

-660 EAQFFGSDKDKA
+660 EAQLFGDKNADKNV
-672 AFKRDKGLGFNS
+672 FKRDKGYN